1 MQFTTWHRGTPLLA
15 VLLAMVL
22 MGCSTSK
29 HDRGMPPEDGI
40 IAAAVVVGSDL
51 GHRIQQEPSAWP
63 VQVRPARA
71 VILSDGSLRA
81 DVGPSLGVDDRPGV
95 TRHLRRRQMVALWQR
110 MDELGFAEAGS
121 GNFDRNPNLLVP
133 GPNEVIQIL
142 ELRRNGRD
150 WIVVDRF
157 SVAEDAAEGTGGA
170 EGTLAGQDPRMKAA
184 IRSIAALAWASD
196 APPDDTIRFPE
207 RYDFGPDPWARYR
220 TAGSSIEPSGGG

>member
-1 MQFTTWHRGTPLLA
+1 
-15 VLLAMVL
+15 
-22 MGCSTSK
+22 
-29 HDRGMPPEDGI
+29 MPPEDGI

-51 GHRIQQEPSAWP
+51 GHRIRQDPAAWP

-95 TRHLRRRQMVALWQR
+95 TRHLRRRQLLTLWQR
-110 MDELGFAEAGS
+110 LDELGFAEAGAS
-121 GNFDRNPNLLVP
+121 NFDRNPNLLVP

-157 SVAEDAAEGTGGA
+157 AVSEDAEEGSSGSD
-170 EGTLAGQDPRMKAA
+170 GTLSGQDPRMKAA
-184 IRSIAALAWASD
+184 LRSIAALAWASD

-207 RYDFGPDPWARYR
+207 RYDFGPDPWDRYR
-220 TAGSSIEPSGGG
+220 TTTAKDESSDEES